1 MQNDMLHKLQSGFR
15 KSHSTE
21 TALIRLVD
29 QLFFDLDENKVTG
42 LIFIDYKKAFDLIN
56 HDILLAKLRGYDI
69 GERDLKLIGNYLTG
83 RSQYVNIDGTLSQS
97 KPVHLGVPQ
106 GSVLGP
112 LLFLVFIND
121 LPTAVGHSVV
131 DIYADDTTL
140 SYSSDVRNAP
150 DTLSTSLQ
158 RDIDEV
164 VRWSNENKM
173 ILNGSKTKCM
183 MVTGKRLVK
192 NMDED
197 QLLLKINGKRLEQV
211 TSQKLLGVIIDD
223 KLNFDDHIE
232 ELCKKIS
239 QRIAVLKK
247 IRCFMPLEQRMLYYN
262 SMIKQVMLYGSSI
275 WTSCTI
281 DSLTKVFKLQKRAAR
296 VILNADTR
304 DNSVELFTKLGW
316 LPFYDEAKIIKCLHV
331 FRRLVGDCPPYMNS
345 LLTRNADVHSRES
358 RYGDFNLVCPRF
370 KRETEGGRS
379 FSVSTTRFWNSLP
392 RDIKSKS
399 SLLSLSKA
407 LTGFFTDRYQNIE
420 HFKIN

>member
-1 MQNDMLHKLQSGFR
+1 MLHKLQSGFR

-42 LIFIDYKKAFDLIN
+42 LVFIDYKKAFDLIN
-56 HDILLAKLRGYDI
+56 HDILLAKLRGYGI
-69 GERDLKLIGNYLTG
+69 GERDLKRIGNYLTG

-158 RDIDEV
+158 RDMDEV
-164 VRWSNENKM
+164 VRWSNENMM

-183 MVTGKRLVK
+183 MVTGKRLAK
-192 NMDED
+192 NMEED

-232 ELCKKIS
+232 ELCKKIF

-262 SMIKQVMLYGSSI
+262 SIIKQVMLYGSSI

-281 DSLTKVFKLQKRAAR
+281 DSLTKVLKLQKRAAR

-304 DNSVELFTKLGW
+304 DNSVELFTKLGG

-331 FRRLVGDCPPYMNS
+331 FRRLVGDSLSYMNS

-358 RYGDFNLVCPRF
+358 RHGDFNLVCSRF

-379 FSVSTTRFWNSLP
+379 FSVSTTRLWNSLP
-392 RDIKSKS
+392 RDIKSRS

-407 LTGFFTDRYQNIE
+407 LTAFFTDRYQNTE
-420 HFKIN
+420 HFKIK